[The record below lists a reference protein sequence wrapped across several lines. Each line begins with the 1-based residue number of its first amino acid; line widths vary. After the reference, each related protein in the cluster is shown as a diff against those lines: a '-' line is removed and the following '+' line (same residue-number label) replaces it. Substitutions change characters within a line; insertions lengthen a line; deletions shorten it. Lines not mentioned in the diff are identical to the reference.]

1 MAIYG
6 NFSAPKAQEVV
17 VVRGTSL
24 ELLRPDDITGKI
36 LSVSSVNCFCVIR
49 SIIAFRL
56 TGATKD
62 YIVVGSD
69 AGKISILEFDGDLS
83 KFKSVHLETFGKT
96 GCRRIVPGQYLAVDP
111 KGRAIM
117 IAAVEKQKL
126 VYVMNRDASSRLTI
140 SSPLEAHK
148 AQTIVYSVAGVD
160 VGFENPVFAVIELE
174 YTEADQDSTGE
185 AVLEAEKHLT
195 YYELDLGLNHVVR
208 KWSEPISRTANML
221 LTVPGGQDG
230 PSGVLVVGE
239 NWVAYKHMTHQE
251 IRSPLPRRAALPSER
266 GTLVVSAATHR
277 QKDLF
282 FWLLQTEYGDIYKVT
297 LELGGS
303 LDEVQNVNVSVFDTI
318 PTAASL
324 CITKTG
330 LLFAASEFGNH
341 YLFQFQGMA
350 DDPDT
355 VTAKSVMD
363 PELGDDS
370 LSAATVAPQFHP
382 STTLKNLVLFDEMES
397 LSPII
402 QMAVADYCLEETP
415 QVYCLCGRGNRSS
428 LRVLRHGIAVT
439 EVVVSEMPGHP
450 SAVWTIKERLDSEFD
465 RYIIVSF
472 TNATLVLSIGE
483 TVEEVMDSGFLG
495 TEPTLSVALL
505 LDNSMIQIHAHG
517 IRHINQKQEAAK
529 RMTEWK
535 TPGKKL
541 LEKASP
547 NTSQLAVALAG
558 GEIIYFELTPHG
570 QLQEVAT
577 KDLGVEVSCLD
588 IGEPPEGR
596 VKSSY
601 MVVGGWDNTIRV
613 LSLEEGSY
621 LEPKSTMTLPVRAE
635 SLCLVQMFLGGSGGK
650 ASAADHQ
657 LLSLHVGL
665 INGTA
670 QRVSVDMITGTLSDP
685 RTRFLGG
692 KPVRLFRVMV
702 QGHRGVLALSSRPWL
717 SHAHQGRTM
726 VVPLSYQQLDYASTF
741 ASEQC
746 AEGLVAVAGNTL
758 RILTLDR
765 LGDMFNQTS
774 IPLRYTPRKMT
785 QVPHTSRL
793 LIVEADHNEFNASE
807 REKIEAEAREKT
819 SAPQVIG
826 MDTED
831 ETTNMVIKGPM
842 PPTEGKWA
850 SCIRLLDPK
859 SGDTLELLEL
869 ADNEA
874 TFSITTCVFHSRGGE
889 SFVCVGT
896 ARHLRL
902 HPRRHGGCFIHVY
915 RLFEDR
921 LVLLHKTEVDEVPL
935 AMCEF
940 QGRLLVGIGRS
951 LRVYD
956 LGKKKLLRK
965 CENKNFPTMITDIKV
980 QADRIYVTD
989 MMESFQLVKYKRS
1002 DNSLV
1007 IFADDQTP
1015 RSMSACELLDYD
1027 TMVGATKFGDIFIA
1041 RVPADVSDEIDNPTG
1056 NRILWD
1062 TGLLNGAPNKLD
1074 NLAHFHIG
1082 DVITSLTKTALVPG
1096 GSEAILFSTI
1106 QGSIGA
1112 LVPFTTR
1119 EDVDFFSHLEMYMRQ
1134 EKENLCGRDHTSYR
1148 SYFLPVK
1155 ECVDGDL
1162 AELFSTLSAEKQKQ
1176 IASDLDRTVG
1186 EVLKKLEDT
1195 RNRLL

>member
-1 MAIYG
+1 
-6 NFSAPKAQEVV
+6 
-17 VVRGTSL
+17 
-24 ELLRPDDITGKI
+24 
-36 LSVSSVNCFCVIR
+36 
-49 SIIAFRL
+49 
-56 TGATKD
+56 
-62 YIVVGSD
+62 
-69 AGKISILEFDGDLS
+69 
-83 KFKSVHLETFGKT
+83 
-96 GCRRIVPGQYLAVDP
+96 
-111 KGRAIM
+111 
-117 IAAVEKQKL
+117 
-126 VYVMNRDASSRLTI
+126 
-140 SSPLEAHK
+140 
-148 AQTIVYSVAGVD
+148 
-160 VGFENPVFAVIELE
+160 VGFENPVFACIELD
-174 YTEADQDSTGE
+174 YSEADQDSTGE

-195 YYELDLGLNHVVR
+195 YYELDLGLNHVTR

-239 NWVAYKHMTHQE
+239 NWVAYKHSSHPE

-266 GTLVVSAATHR
+266 GVLVVAAATHK

-282 FWLLQTEYGDIYKVT
+282 FFLLQSEYGDIYKVT
-297 LELGGS
+297 LEMGDTI
-303 LDEVQNVNVSVFDTI
+303 DEVKNVKISVFDTI
-318 PTAASL
+318 PTCASL

-341 YLFQFQGMA
+341 HLFQFQGMA

-355 VTAKSVMD
+355 VTADSVMD

-370 LSAATVAPQFHP
+370 LSASTVAPQFLP
-382 STTLKNLVLFDEMES
+382 TTTLKNLMLFDEMES
-397 LSPII
+397 LAPVT
-402 QMAVADYCLEETP
+402 QMTVADYCREETP
-415 QVYCLCGRGNRSS
+415 QVYCLCGRGNRST

-439 EVVVSEMPGHP
+439 EVVVSEMPGNP
-450 SAVWTIKERLDSEFD
+450 SAVWTVKERQDSDFD
-465 RYIIVSF
+465 RYIVVSF

-483 TVEEVMDSGFLG
+483 TVEEVTDSGFLA
-495 TEPTLSVALL
+495 TAPTLAVALL
-505 LDNSMIQIHAHG
+505 NDNTTLQIHAQG
-517 IRHINQKQEAAK
+517 IRHIKPGSQ
-529 RMTEWK
+529 RLVEWK

-547 NTSQLAVALAG
+547 NGSQLAVALAG
-558 GEIIYFELTPHG
+558 GEIIYFELNSAG
-570 QLQEVAT
+570 QLTEIAT
-577 KDLGVEVSCLD
+577 KELGMEVSCLD

-596 VKSSY
+596 IKSSY
-601 MVVGGWDNTIRV
+601 LVVGGWDDTIRV
-613 LSLEEGSY
+613 LSLEAGSL
-621 LEPKSTMTLPVRAE
+621 LEQKSTLTLNARAE
-635 SLCLVQMFLGGSGGK
+635 SLALVQMASEGAGGGAGK
-650 ASAADHQ
+650 PGEAMDHQ
-657 LLSLHVGL
+657 MLSLHVGL
-665 INGTA
+665 ANGTS
-670 QRVSVDMITGTLSDP
+670 QRVSLDLVSGTLSDP
-685 RTRFLGG
+685 RTRFLGA
-692 KPVRLFRVMV
+692 KAVQLFRANV
-702 QGHRGVLALSSRPWL
+702 QGQRAVLALSSRPWL
-717 SHAHQGRTM
+717 SHTYRGRHVMT
-726 VVPLSYQQLDYASTF
+726 PLSYQQLDYAATF

-746 AEGLVAVAGNTL
+746 PEGLVAVAGNTL

-765 LGDMFNQTS
+765 LGDMFNQTA

-785 QVPHTSRL
+785 QVPNTNRV
-793 LIVEADHNEFNASE
+793 LIVEADQNEFNASE

-819 SAPQVIG
+819 NAPKIIG

-831 ETTNMVIKGPM
+831 ESVTMVIKGPM

-850 SCIRLLDPK
+850 SCVRLLDPQ

-869 ADNEA
+869 GDNEA
-874 TFSITTCVFHSRGGE
+874 AFCVSTCVFHSRGGE
-889 SFVCVGT
+889 AFVCVGT

-935 AMCEF
+935 AMVEF
-940 QGRLLVGIGRS
+940 QGRLMVGVGRC

-965 CENKNFPTMITDIKV
+965 CENKNFPTLITNIQV
-980 QADRIYVTD
+980 QGDRIFVTD

-1015 RSMSACELLDYD
+1015 RSMSASALLDYD
-1027 TMVGATKFGDIFIA
+1027 TVVGATKFGDVFVS
-1041 RVPADVSDEIDNPTG
+1041 RLPAEVSDDVDNPTG

-1074 NLAHFHIG
+1074 NLAHFHLG
-1082 DVITSLTKTALVPG
+1082 EVVTSLSKTSLVPG
-1096 GSEAILFSTI
+1096 GAEAILYSTI
-1106 QGSIGA
+1106 HGSIGA
-1112 LVPFTTR
+1112 LLPFTTR

-1134 EKENLCGRDHTSYR
+1134 EMVNLVGRDHTSYR

-1155 ECVDGDL
+1155 ETVDGNL
-1162 AELFSTLSAEKQKQ
+1162 CEQFSSLPIDKQKQ
-1176 IASDLDRTVG
+1176 IAEDLDRTVG